1 MGDLFRVVYRSRNVI
16 AGHGVEAEAAQILAA
31 SRRNNRR
38 DGITGAL
45 LVSPVGFAQV
55 LEGPLPAVERT
66 FERIQR
72 DPRHAQVDIL
82 HASEAEA
89 RCFAGWAMACAGRA
103 GAAPHPTD
111 RNGREVLAL
120 LRRLVE
126 REEEWACA
134 AD

>member
-1 MGDLFRVVYRSRNVI
+1 MGALFRVVYCSRNVI
-16 AGHGVEAEAAQILAA
+16 AGQGVDAEVAEILAA

-55 LEGPLPAVERT
+55 LEGPLSAVERT

-82 HASEAEA
+82 HASEVGA

-103 GAAPHPTD
+103 GAAPHPT
-111 RNGREVLAL
+111 GRDGRDVLTL

>member
-1 MGDLFRVVYRSRNVI
+1 MGALFRMIYCSRNAI
-16 AGHGVEAEAAQILAA
+16 AGRGMETEVAQILAA
-31 SRRNNRR
+31 SRCNNRR
-38 DGITGAL
+38 DGVTGAL

-72 DPRHAQVDIL
+72 DPRHAHVDIL

-89 RCFAGWAMACAGRA
+89 RCFAGWAMACAGRS
-103 GAAPHPTD
+103 GAAPHPTGRD
-111 RNGREVLAL
+111 GREVLAL

-126 REEEWACA
+126 REEEWAGA
-134 AD
+134 SD